1 VKVLVIGATGEL
13 GSRVAAGL
21 PEARAFVRRP
31 VAFDDVVLGDL
42 ADPGALDRACAGMQ
56 RMFLVSSPTR
66 DQVQLETNAIE
77 AAERAGVE
85 HIVKV
90 SNIPLAGLDT
100 GLHGNHRSIERR
112 LAASSTRATIL
123 QPSFF
128 TSVMEKQR
136 DVIARGKVVVPTGS
150 GRIAWIDARD
160 IADVAIAALTRDD
173 LTGALHITGPD
184 ALDGDEVAAR
194 LGVVR
199 LDPPLAQWRDAAVAG
214 GLDPWLADS
223 TVHLYE
229 AIKRGALADVTDVVP
244 RVLGRP
250 ARRAFLPAD
259 EP

>member
-1 VKVLVIGATGEL
+1 
-13 GSRVAAGL
+13 VAAGL
-21 PEARAFVRRP
+21 PEVRAFVRRP
-31 VAFDDVVLGDL
+31 VALDDVVLGDL
-42 ADPGALDRACAGMQ
+42 ADPAALDRVCAGME

-66 DQVQLETNAIE
+66 DQVRLETNAIE

-85 HIVKV
+85 HIVRV
-90 SNIPLAGLDT
+90 SNIPISGLDT
-100 GLHGNHRSIERR
+100 GLHGNHRAIERR
-112 LAASSTRATIL
+112 LTASSIRATIL

-128 TSVMEKQR
+128 TSVMERQR
-136 DVIARGKVVVPTGS
+136 DVIARGKVVLPTGA
-150 GRIAWIDARD
+150 GRIAWIDPGD

-173 LTGALHITGPD
+173 LTGPLHLTGPE
-184 ALDGDEVAAR
+184 ALDGDEVAGR

-199 LDPPLAQWRDAAVAG
+199 LDPPLAQWREAAVAA

-229 AIKRGALADVTDVVP
+229 AIKRGALGDVTDVVP

-250 ARRAFLPAD
+250 ARRAFLPVD